1 MKAAVETSFA
11 ETSED
16 DAELLQ
22 RQAVAPSDVHG
33 VSHERARLGK
43 RRREPSVCQAETF
56 RRSAF
61 VHVRLVP
68 GRSKGSDH
76 EITNVCKVLQLRKRI
91 RHATRRESLVRPRT
105 RTQPV

>member
-33 VSHERARLGK
+33 VR
-43 RRREPSVCQAETF
+43 
-56 RRSAF
+56 
-61 VHVRLVP
+61 
-68 GRSKGSDH
+68 
-76 EITNVCKVLQLRKRI
+76 
-91 RHATRRESLVRPRT
+91 
-105 RTQPV
+105 